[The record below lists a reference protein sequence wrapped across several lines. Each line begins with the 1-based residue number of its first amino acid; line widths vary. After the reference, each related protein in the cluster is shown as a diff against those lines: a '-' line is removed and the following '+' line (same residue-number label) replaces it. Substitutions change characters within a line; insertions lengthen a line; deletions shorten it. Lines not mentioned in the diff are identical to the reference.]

1 MCNGHTV
8 TPYTFLTIPLILSEN
23 ASSLKYQDEL
33 MNKLVFAPMGLSFG
47 PPENPFDCFNCTYN
61 GEICHSDSQNI
72 TGQPYGAL
80 TVDYL
85 PTVRPKSLA
94 LLLMINNL

>member
-1 MCNGHTV
+1 
-8 TPYTFLTIPLILSEN
+8 
-23 ASSLKYQDEL
+23 

-61 GEICHSDSQNI
+61 GEICHSVSQNI

-85 PTVRPKSLA
+85 PTVRQKSFASLIR
-94 LLLMINNL
+94 INYL